1 MSSLQQR
8 ITIDTRLEIITD
20 TAANLKAQLREL
32 IGLRDRVRKAQQSA
46 RRSEAA
52 SRRDRAE

>member
-8 ITIDTRLEIITD
+8 ITIDMRLEIITD